1 MTIGRTHVALVSAGG
16 SETVAVL
23 TALSARV
30 ERDPDRQQSENTA
43 GRPKLLVNG
52 PVRLTRPVRRHL
64 QQVALP
70 MVNRIANGLGVHG
83 IHRIELGFANPGAA
97 SVHDLPTEVS
107 GYSADVPAWLV
118 MLSAT
123 LRLPLPEDVLCT
135 GHIASSDGTITAVRS
150 LPAKLE
156 AAVAGGQVRKFIY
169 PALDDDRSLDVLSPA
184 ERDAAEAAL
193 AHWARE
199 IKLVPVRDVH
209 ELVCAVFD
217 DWGLATAALRCGYFG
232 RRANGLTQDAV
243 DRVAAHLLEDAE
255 QRFWHAVEA
264 ALFTPDQNERN
275 AALRLLRLYAIHHR
289 RWRRYPTGFGERLTE
304 LLRSLPRVHRR
315 LHVRF
320 PLLTMHQLMRLGQF
334 AHGRSAERDLQA
346 LLDAASGR
354 LFQRET
360 DAADKSTPT
369 PPPATDEAVDHLLNA
384 MRADAMADR
393 FGRRLDAARSS
404 YRFSGVTVETYD
416 AFLDSVQAFYLH
428 MVRRSRVAP
437 AGMGTEGLEAEAIHQ
452 LEEAFADRGGVR
464 AAWAEA
470 RRGAHGG
477 MRLILD
483 RLTDHI
489 KEQLRLR
496 YARHTLAQA
505 IDPLQPQE
513 KLALIE
519 SLLKRL
525 RPHLP
530 EDLRD
535 EPAEAFVAG
544 YERIAHAYVQASDQL
559 TATFR
564 AI

>member
-1 MTIGRTHVALVSAGG
+1 MTIGRTHVALVSKD
-16 SETVAVL
+16 ELRNVAVL
-23 TALSARV
+23 TTVSARV
-30 ERDPDRQQSENTA
+30 EREPDRPRKRDGD
-43 GRPKLLVNG
+43 GRPRLRVNG
-52 PVRLTRPVRRHL
+52 PVWLARPVRRHI

-70 MVNRIANGLGVHG
+70 MVNRIAHGLGVHG
-83 IHRIELGFANPGAA
+83 IHRLELSFANPGAA
-97 SVHDLPTEVS
+97 SVQDLPTEVS

-135 GHIASSDGTITAVRS
+135 GHIASSDGTIAAVRS

-156 AAVAGGQVRKFIY
+156 AAVAGGQVRRFIY

-199 IKLVPVRDVH
+199 IDLMPVRDVH
-209 ELVCAVFD
+209 ELVDATFD
-217 DWGLATAALRCGYFG
+217 DRELATAALCCGYFG
-232 RRANGLTQDAV
+232 RRPNGLTRAPI
-243 DRVAAHLLEDAE
+243 DRVTAHLLKDADE
-255 QRFWHAVEA
+255 RFWHAVET
-264 ALFTPDQNERN
+264 ALFTLNKDEQYT
-275 AALRLLRLYAIHHR
+275 AHRLLRLYAIHHR
-289 RWRRYPTGFGERLTE
+289 RWRRYPTGFGERLAE
-304 LLRSLPRVHRR
+304 LLRSLPPVDRR

-334 AHGRSAERDLQA
+334 AHGPSAERDLQA

-354 LFQRET
+354 LFEQET
-360 DAADKSTPT
+360 KAADASPPT
-369 PPPATDEAVDHLLNA
+369 PPPATDEAVDHLLNE
-384 MRADAMADR
+384 MRADAMAER

-404 YRFSGVTVETYD
+404 YRFSGVTVDTYE
-416 AFLDSVQAFYLH
+416 AFLDSVQAFYRHL
-428 MVRRSRVAP
+428 VRRSRVAP

-452 LEEAFADRGGVR
+452 LDEAFTDRGGVR

-470 RRGAHGG
+470 RRATHGG
-477 MRLILD
+477 MRLIFD
-483 RLTDHI
+483 RLTDNL

-496 YARHTLAQA
+496 HARHTLAQA

-513 KLALIE
+513 KVALIE

-525 RPHLP
+525 RPHLS

-535 EPAEAFVAG
+535 QPAEAFMAG
-544 YERIAHAYVQASDQL
+544 YERIAHAYVQVSDQL
-559 TATFR
+559 TETFR